1 METIEELE
9 RLSPILLPSKFVY
22 DFFETKNIK
31 YVFII
36 IAYILNNM
44 LNKFLKEDVAR
55 KIMKDKTY
63 SIIGRGLRPKDAKK
77 CGIISSDKKSKEH
90 YGMPSGH
97 AQSFGFFLIFE
108 LLNSKNMN
116 YKIIL
121 SILIMYLAYTRIKFK
136 CHTYQQ
142 VIVGLTIG
150 GIVAY
155 VVNKVYNMAIKKSN
169 N

>member
-1 METIEELE
+1 MDTIEELE

-36 IAYILNNM
+36 IAYILNSI

-55 KIMKDKTY
+55 KLMKNKTY

-108 LLNSKNMN
+108 LLNSKNMY

-155 VVNKVYNMAIKKSN
+155 VVNKVYNMAIKKISN
-169 N
+169 